1 MFCAQRLSLS
11 HDTPLVYQ
19 APSSDTTTGLP
30 VKANFEAKQC
40 VPQTLKSPETN
51 VASDPRCEISGGR
64 LSCNSYEDKNHCH
77 TGGVRH
83 YQEG

>member
-40 VPQTLKSPETN
+40 VPQTLKRPGAN
-51 VASDPRCEISGGR
+51 VALDPR
-64 LSCNSYEDKNHCH
+64 
-77 TGGVRH
+77 
-83 YQEG
+83 